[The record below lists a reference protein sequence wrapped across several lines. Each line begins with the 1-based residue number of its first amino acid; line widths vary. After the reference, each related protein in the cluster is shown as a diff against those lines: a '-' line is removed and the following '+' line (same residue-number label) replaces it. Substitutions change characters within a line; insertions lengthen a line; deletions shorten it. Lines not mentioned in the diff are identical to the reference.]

1 MKSYKVE
8 FRVKSPDIYQ
18 NVIGDTIEAESPSE
32 ALALAEQWLIDNGM
46 SEGEAF
52 EITRY
57 NKIREVGDNC
67 TIYTIWR

>member
-1 MKSYKVE
+1 MKRYTVE
-8 FRVKSPDIYQ
+8 FLVKSPDIYK
-18 NVIGDTIEAESPSE
+18 NVIGMPIEAESPDS
-32 ALALAEQWLIDNGM
+32 ALALATQWLIDNGM

-52 EITRY
+52 ELTSY